1 MDELE
6 QEVMKRLAARGIDTT
21 QVDAEAL
28 KGFTN
33 NIRTNMSQQ
42 RLQGQLQPGQQE
54 RLTRLG
60 IWPDGKQ
67 RPHAEKE
74 GSFMCGG
81 LPALKQAGE
90 GLVAQTMMP
99 TLGVPATLAKMA
111 GVNLGPAEGAALPND
126 FSAITTPSKTTAE
139 AVHGALNP
147 SSLTA
152 PQAGDLAVRFAAQ
165 APTLLGAGRG
175 IEGLARG
182 KSVET
187 PQARAAKLIGD
198 LRPGEG
204 GRALSPDETIAR
216 DIARRGNQGD
226 PLNEPI
232 AQRQAR
238 EFTSRS
244 TAGLTIEQQLPS
256 LN

>member
-126 FSAITTPSKTTAE
+126 FSAITTPIKTTAE

-152 PQAGDLAVRFAAQ
+152 PQAADIAG
-165 APTLLGAGRG
+165 GRG
-175 IEGLARG
+175 PPAPSIFWRRAGVFGPAPSP
-182 KSVET
+182 SVKK
-187 PQARAAKLIGD
+187 PHARAPPLPAAP
-198 LRPGEG
+198 RSPAR
-204 GRALSPDETIAR
+204 GRALS
-216 DIARRGNQGD
+216 
-226 PLNEPI
+226 
-232 AQRQAR
+232 
-238 EFTSRS
+238 SY
-244 TAGLTIEQQLPS
+244 
-256 LN
+256 